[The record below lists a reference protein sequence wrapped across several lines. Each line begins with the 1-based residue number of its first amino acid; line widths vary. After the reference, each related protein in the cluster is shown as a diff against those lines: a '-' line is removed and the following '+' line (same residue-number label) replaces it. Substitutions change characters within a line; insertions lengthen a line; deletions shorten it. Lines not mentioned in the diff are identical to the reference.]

1 MNTVDSGQLHD
12 GVSARDVVSG
22 EPARTYKVRF
32 GRTTGLGAARA
43 DSFSFMGRGAIEIDG
58 RWVRIYGR
66 RHRSFRL
73 GEKDQHA
80 FASANV
86 VNVCRSGRV
95 ICFGVRLPGEPN
107 KFVWFRA
114 GTADQA
120 RQIQADLP
128 QEQTPEFTGSQ
139 TELME
144 FHQRLDRL
152 SPVAP
157 VTPLLVAANVLV
169 FVAMCISG
177 VGFFKPE
184 GAAVL
189 GWGSNF
195 GPLTMGGE
203 WWRLF
208 TAMFVHFGVIHI
220 AFNMWALLQIGR
232 IAERLFGSMRF
243 LLLYVLAG
251 LIASMTSLL
260 WNPEVNSAGA
270 SGAIFGIL
278 GGLLAFV
285 LNPRN
290 DVPRAVMVEHRNSTL
305 VFAAY
310 SLFYGFAHTG
320 IDNAAHL
327 GGLLSGIC
335 MGALLARPL
344 TDEARSSDGSVR
356 LLASISAAI
365 IVMGLLAWPLIH
377 PSPSVAAE
385 QQFQLVLTDF
395 GAKESQ
401 AVDASNQL
409 SAKVRQGMSTLDY
422 LRTMDER
429 VLPKW
434 DALFREVN
442 APDLPEDSRA
452 YPLQQALLR
461 YLGSRC
467 KQFRLLARAAR
478 YDNKNLADAARAE
491 QQNGDAAAE
500 EIKKLGDSR

>member
-1 MNTVDSGQLHD
+1 MNTADSVRPHD
-12 GVSARDVVSG
+12 GIPVPDDASG
-22 EPARTYKVRF
+22 EPAGTYKVRF
-32 GRTTGLGAARA
+32 GRATGLGAAKT
-43 DSFSFMGRGAIEIDG
+43 DSFSFMGRGAVEIDG
-58 RWVRIYGR
+58 HWVRIYGR
-66 RHRSFRL
+66 RRRSFRL

-86 VNVCRSGRV
+86 VNVRRSGKA
-95 ICFGVRLPGEPN
+95 ICFDVSFPGEPN
-107 KFVWFRA
+107 RFVWFRA
-114 GTADQA
+114 MSESQA
-120 RQIQADLP
+120 RQIQTALP
-128 QEQTPEFTGSQ
+128 QEQTPESTGSQ
-139 TELME
+139 AELME

-152 SPVAP
+152 SPAAP
-157 VTPLLVAANVLV
+157 VTPVLVAANVAV
-169 FVAMCISG
+169 FIAMCLGG
-177 VGFFKPE
+177 VGFFKPD

-189 GWGSNF
+189 RWGSNF

-208 TAMFVHFGVIHI
+208 TAMFVHFGIVHI

-344 TDEARSSDGSVR
+344 NDEARSSDGSAR
-356 LLASISAAI
+356 LLASISAAV

-377 PSPSVAAE
+377 PSAGVVAE

-395 GAKESQ
+395 AAQESQ

-409 SAKVRQGMSTLDY
+409 SARVRQGMSMLDY
-422 LRTMDER
+422 LHTMDEQ

-434 DALFREVN
+434 EALYREVN
-442 APDLPEDSRA
+442 APDLPEGSRM

-461 YLGSRC
+461 YLGSRRR
-467 KQFRLLARAAR
+467 QFRLLARAAR
-478 YDNKNLADAARAE
+478 FDDKTLADAAMAE
-491 QQNGDAAAE
+491 QQRGDAAAE
-500 EIKKLGDSR
+500 DVKKLGRSK

>member
-1 MNTVDSGQLHD
+1 
-12 GVSARDVVSG
+12 
-22 EPARTYKVRF
+22 
-32 GRTTGLGAARA
+32 
-43 DSFSFMGRGAIEIDG
+43 
-58 RWVRIYGR
+58 
-66 RHRSFRL
+66 
-73 GEKDQHA
+73 
-80 FASANV
+80 
-86 VNVCRSGRV
+86 
-95 ICFGVRLPGEPN
+95 
-107 KFVWFRA
+107 
-114 GTADQA
+114 
-120 RQIQADLP
+120 
-128 QEQTPEFTGSQ
+128 
-139 TELME
+139 
-144 FHQRLDRL
+144 
-152 SPVAP
+152 
-157 VTPLLVAANVLV
+157 
-169 FVAMCISG
+169 
-177 VGFFKPE
+177 
-184 GAAVL
+184 
-189 GWGSNF
+189 
-195 GPLTMGGE
+195 
-203 WWRLF
+203 
-208 TAMFVHFGVIHI
+208 MFVHFGIVHI

-344 TDEARSSDGSVR
+344 NDEARSSDGSAR
-356 LLASISAAI
+356 LLASISAAV

-377 PSPSVAAE
+377 PSAGVVAE

-395 GAKESQ
+395 AAQESQ

-409 SAKVRQGMSTLDY
+409 SARVRQGMSMLDY
-422 LRTMDER
+422 LHTMDEQ

-434 DALFREVN
+434 EALYREVN
-442 APDLPEDSRA
+442 APDLPEGSRM

-461 YLGSRC
+461 YLGSRRR
-467 KQFRLLARAAR
+467 QFRLLARAAR
-478 YDNKNLADAARAE
+478 FDDKTLADAAMAE
-491 QQNGDAAAE
+491 QQRGDAAAE
-500 EIKKLGDSR
+500 DVKKLGRSK

>member
-1 MNTVDSGQLHD
+1 MNTADSVQPHD
-12 GVSARDVVSG
+12 GVAVRNIASG
-22 EPARTYKVRF
+22 EPSGTYKVRF
-32 GRTTGLGAARA
+32 GRTTGLGAKRT
-43 DSFSFMGRGAIEIDG
+43 DSFSFIGRGTVEIDG

-66 RHRSFRL
+66 RRQSFRL

-95 ICFGVRLPGEPN
+95 ICFDVSLPGEPN

-114 GTADQA
+114 RTEAQA
-120 RQIQADLP
+120 RQIQAALP
-128 QEQTPEFTGSQ
+128 QEQTPEFTGSHA
-139 TELME
+139 ELVE

-152 SPVAP
+152 SPMAP
-157 VTPLLVAANVLV
+157 VTPVLVAANVLV
-169 FVAMCISG
+169 FAAMCLSG
-177 VGFFKPE
+177 VGFFKPD

-189 GWGSNF
+189 RWGSNF

-208 TAMFVHFGVIHI
+208 TAMFVHFGIVHI

-232 IAERLFGSMRF
+232 TAERLFGSMRF

-344 TDEARSSDGSVR
+344 NDEARSSDGSVR
-356 LLASISAAI
+356 LLASISAAV

-377 PSPSVAAE
+377 PSRSVVAE

-409 SAKVRQGMSTLDY
+409 SARVRKGMSTLDY
-422 LRTMDER
+422 LQIMDEQ

-434 DALFREVN
+434 GALYREVN
-442 APDLPEDSRA
+442 APDLSENSHM

-478 YDNKNLADAARAE
+478 FDDKALADAARAE
-491 QQNGDAAAE
+491 QQNGDAALE
-500 EIKKLGDSR
+500 EIKKLGKSK